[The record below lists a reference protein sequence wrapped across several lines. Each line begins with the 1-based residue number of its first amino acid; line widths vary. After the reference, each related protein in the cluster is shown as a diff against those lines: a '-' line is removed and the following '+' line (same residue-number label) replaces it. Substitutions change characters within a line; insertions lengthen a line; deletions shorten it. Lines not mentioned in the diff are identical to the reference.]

1 MDIQSSI
8 QDLQLKLFPLG
19 VPYDVVPTALQSLEL
34 EEVPARY
41 DGTSPLEKTYKQ
53 VTPYFNK
60 YMCSFL
66 VTKHRYVCLYQLH
79 SNRDQFVAIIHLQE
93 VYDFHKNKWIGEHQL
108 IMDYSLRLEI

>member
-8 QDLQLKLFPLG
+8 QHLQLKLFPLG

-41 DGTSPLEKTYKQ
+41 YGTSPLEKTYKQ

-60 YMCSFL
+60 GKFS
-66 VTKHRYVCLYQLH
+66 TGHRYFWRLLKHIVQLCLCQNTPH
-79 SNRDQFVAIIHLQE
+79 A
-93 VYDFHKNKWIGEHQL
+93 
-108 IMDYSLRLEI
+108 